1 MAHLYATGA
10 EIAADDAS
18 ERIIVGG
25 AEQVTLR
32 GMNDHPDYLTCGHIH
47 KRQHIHDTD
56 WARYSGSVLPMSFAE
71 KSYTHGVDLV
81 DIGSDG
87 LRDVKQ
93 LRYTPQHPLTVIPD
107 DNEPA
112 DLTINRLC
120 RLIDERLP
128 PLTAES
134 ADENAV
140 YVALRVT
147 HGKISADDIAVAEK
161 HIAKRNAILCKIQK
175 IMPPPDIDTERESIN
190 PATIDDILNLD
201 PVEVL
206 AKAFALKHGTPL
218 SERQR
223 EMLSEITANAKN
235 DTEL

>member
-1 MAHLYATGA
+1 
-10 EIAADDAS
+10 
-18 ERIIVGG
+18 
-25 AEQVTLR
+25 
-32 GMNDHPDYLTCGHIH
+32 
-47 KRQHIHDTD
+47 
-56 WARYSGSVLPMSFAE
+56 MSFAE

-81 DIGSDG
+81 DIGPDG

-147 HGKISADDIAVAEK
+147 HGKISTDDIAVAEK
-161 HIAKRNAILCKIQK
+161 HIARRNAILCKIQK

-206 AKAFALKHGTPL
+206 PKHSRSSMALPCRNASARCCQKSPPMPKTTP
-218 SERQR
+218 SY
-223 EMLSEITANAKN
+223 EIHQT
-235 DTEL
+235 